1 MSLTTPESTGAVS
14 TCAAPDR
21 ERWHPVQSGN
31 LFEVLGLAGY
41 SSPSDLPTASA
52 AVEKVI
58 VPAGFAFSN
67 FIVGVIVVAV
77 LYLTREILVPIALA
91 VLLSFVLAPLV
102 RFLQGRRVPRSLAV
116 IGAVFAALAIALS
129 LASMVMVEV
138 NQLANDLPRYQS
150 TLSDKVHN
158 LRDTVGRAGLL
169 NASSML
175 KDLDR
180 NLKDQEDGSAGSS
193 LTGAPAGKKPIPVE
207 VHQPD
212 PGASETLVAM
222 MQPLAAPVTT
232 TAVVIIFLIF
242 FLFQRE
248 DLRNRFIRLAG
259 SEDLERTTAALDDAG
274 QRLSKLFL
282 TQLVL
287 NAIFGAAIGLGL
299 ATIGVPSAPLWG
311 LLATILRFVPYIGAI
326 LAAAFPIALAAAVGS
341 DWSLAIWTIALFAV
355 AEPLMGQVIEPLVWG
370 RTAGL
375 SPVAIVVAAS
385 FWTWLWGPLGLLLS
399 TPLTLCL
406 VVLARHV
413 ERLQFLDIML
423 GDQPA
428 LTPQQVAYQRMLTGD
443 PIEAIEQARSFLKEG
458 SVQDYYGDI
467 LLGALRLAEADAT
480 LGRLDDARLENIHQ
494 TVLEIIEDLASP
506 RAANVVALG
515 QAKSQAGNVANLDA
529 RKLGQCVFC
538 IPGLGRLD
546 DCAALIVADV
556 LKREGIVA
564 RTTGAGTAM
573 EGGDAETICVC
584 FLEDVTEARTDF
596 TRRKLS
602 RQAPSAKVI
611 VCLLGESRKEDS
623 DDLGEDIAPRSLKA
637 IVSAIEKVAAPS
649 GQREQ

>member
-1 MSLTTPESTGAVS
+1 VT
-14 TCAAPDR
+14 
-21 ERWHPVQSGN
+21 Q
-31 LFEVLGLAGY
+31 
-41 SSPSDLPTASA
+41 
-52 AVEKVI
+52 VI
-58 VPAGFAFSN
+58 VPAGFVFSN
-67 FIVGVIVVAV
+67 FIVGVVVVAV
-77 LYLTREILVPIALA
+77 LYLTREILVPIAMA

-102 RFLQGRRVPRSLAV
+102 RLLQGLRVPRSLAV
-116 IGAVFAALAIALS
+116 LGAVAAALAISLS
-129 LASMVMVEV
+129 LATMVMVEV
-138 NQLANDLPRYQS
+138 NQLANDLPRYES
-150 TLSDKVHN
+150 TLTDKLHN
-158 LRDTVGRAGLL
+158 LRDAVGRAGLL
-169 NASSML
+169 HASSML

-180 NLKDQEDGSAGSS
+180 ELKEPEDGPSTGRS
-193 LTGAPAGKKPIPVE
+193 LSGAPAGKMPIPVE

-222 MQPLAAPVTT
+222 LQPLAAPFTT
-232 TAVVIIFLIF
+232 TAVVVIFLIF

-259 SEDLERTTAALDDAG
+259 SDDLERTTAALDDAG

-287 NAIFGAAIGLGL
+287 NAIFGAVIGLGL
-299 ATIGVPSAPLWG
+299 AIIGVPSAPLWG

-326 LAAAFPIALAAAVGS
+326 LAAVLPIALAAAVGS
-341 DWSLAIWTIALFAV
+341 DWTLAIWTIALFGV
-355 AEPLMGQVIEPLVWG
+355 VEPLTGQVVEPLVCG

-413 ERLQFLDIML
+413 ERMQFIDVML

-428 LTPQQVAYQRMLTGD
+428 LTPQQAAYQRMLTGD

-458 SVQDYYGDI
+458 SVQEYYDEI

-480 LGRLDDARLENIHQ
+480 LGRLDDARLENIHG
-494 TVLEIIEDLASP
+494 TVSEIIEDLGAHGP
-506 RAANVVALG
+506 ANVTVFEK
-515 QAKSQAGNVANLDA
+515 AKSGKGKVVNVDPH
-529 RKLGQCVFC
+529 KLGRSVFC

-546 DCAALIVADV
+546 DCAAIIVADV

-564 RTTGAGTAM
+564 RTAGAETAIDAD
-573 EGGDAETICVC
+573 DAETICVC
-584 FLEDVTEARTDF
+584 FLENVTEARTDF
-596 TRRKLS
+596 TRRKNIPPG
-602 RQAPSAKVI
+602 AF
-611 VCLLGESRKEDS
+611 RKGCR
-623 DDLGEDIAPRSLKA
+623 LPAWR
-637 IVSAIEKVAAPS
+637 AAPD
-649 GQREQ
+649 GQR

>member
-1 MSLTTPESTGAVS
+1 MS
-14 TCAAPDR
+14 
-21 ERWHPVQSGN
+21 
-31 LFEVLGLAGY
+31 
-41 SSPSDLPTASA
+41 TASS
-52 AVEKVI
+52 AVKKVI
-58 VPAGFAFSN
+58 VPAGFVFSN
-67 FIVGVIVVAV
+67 FIVGVVVVAV

-102 RFLQGRRVPRSLAV
+102 RFLQGRKVPRSLAV
-116 IGAVFAALAIALS
+116 IGAVTAALAISLS
-129 LASMVMVEV
+129 LATMVMVEV

-150 TLSDKVHN
+150 TLSDKMHN
-158 LRDTVGRAGLL
+158 LRDAVGRAGLL
-169 NASSML
+169 KASTML
-175 KDLDR
+175 KSLDR
-180 NLKDQEDGSAGSS
+180 DLKNREDNPAGRS
-193 LTGAPAGKKPIPVE
+193 LMGAPAGKTPIPVE

-259 SEDLERTTAALDDAG
+259 SEDLERTTAALNDAG

-287 NAIFGAAIGLGL
+287 NAIFGAVIGLGL

-326 LAAAFPIALAAAVGS
+326 LAAALPIALAAAVGS
-341 DWSLAIWTIALFAV
+341 DWTLAIWTIALFAV
-355 AEPLMGQVIEPLVWG
+355 AEPLMGQVVEPLVWG
-370 RTAGL
+370 RTIGL

-413 ERLQFLDIML
+413 ERLQFIDVML

-428 LTPQQVAYQRMLTGD
+428 LTPQQMAYQRMLTGD

-458 SVQDYYGDI
+458 SVQDYYEQI
-467 LLGALRLAEADAT
+467 LLGALRLAQADAT

-494 TVLEIIEDLASP
+494 TVLEIIEDLASL
-506 RAANVVALG
+506 RAANVVAVG
-515 QAKSQAGNVANLDA
+515 QAKSRTGNVTNMEA
-529 RKLGQCVFC
+529 RKLGQSVFC

-556 LKREGIVA
+556 LKRDGIVA
-564 RTTGAGTAM
+564 RTTGARTAL
-573 EGGDAETICVC
+573 EGDDAETICVC

-602 RQAPSAKVI
+602 RQAPSAKVV
-611 VCLLGESRKEDS
+611 VCLLGETRRDRDT
-623 DDLGEDIAPRSLKA
+623 DDLPEDIAPRSLKA
-637 IVSAIEKVAAPS
+637 IVAAVEKVAAS
-649 GQREQ
+649 SSRREQ